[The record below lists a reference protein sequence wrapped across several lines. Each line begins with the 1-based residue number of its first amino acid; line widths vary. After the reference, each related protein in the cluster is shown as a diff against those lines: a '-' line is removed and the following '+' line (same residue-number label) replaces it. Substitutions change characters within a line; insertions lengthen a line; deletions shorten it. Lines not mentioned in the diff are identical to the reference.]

1 MFNSKM
7 KCTIRKAAA
16 ADTSAVMEI
25 IRRTAFFRP
34 VEETIAQEVLDQA
47 CTAEGNG
54 YQSYVAETDGRVGGW
69 VCFGTTPCTLG
80 TFDVYWIAVDPD
92 RQQAGL
98 GSRLLAFA
106 ERQIA
111 EQAGRLVIIETSGLE
126 KYRPTR
132 LFYDK
137 NGYTL
142 VACIEDFYAPGDP
155 KLIYTKALAPG
166 QSAWPT
172 QSP

>member
-1 MFNSKM
+1 MFNSKI

-47 CTAEGNG
+47 CTAEGNEG

-69 VCFGTTPCTLG
+69 VCFGATPCTLG

-111 EQAGRLVIIETSGLE
+111 EQAGRLVIIERRIQLPSATELNPVLLSG
-126 KYRPTR
+126 
-132 LFYDK
+132 
-137 NGYTL
+137 
-142 VACIEDFYAPGDP
+142 
-155 KLIYTKALAPG
+155 
-166 QSAWPT
+166 
-172 QSP
+172 

>member
-1 MFNSKM
+1 MFNSKT
-7 KCTIRKAAA
+7 KWTIRKAAA
-16 ADTSAVMEI
+16 SDTSAVMEI

-47 CTAEGNG
+47 CTADGGG
-54 YQSYVAETDGRVGGW
+54 YQSYVAETGGRVGGW
-69 VCFGTTPCTLG
+69 VCFGATPCTVG

-106 ERQIA
+106 ERQIT
-111 EQAGRLVIIETSGLE
+111 EQAGRLVVIETSGLE

-132 LFYDK
+132 QFYDK
-137 NGYTL
+137 NDYML

-155 KLIYTKALAPG
+155 KLIYTKVLASG
-166 QSAWPT
+166 QPT
-172 QSP
+172 SPHQSP